1 MPSVVTQMDCQ
12 RMPEL
17 TTEAEVQHFQPTQG
31 IDDVVK
37 RVILVADDNRD
48 SANTLCTLLRALGH
62 DAYAAYDGIQAI
74 EQAAK
79 LDPDVVLL
87 DIGMPNVDGYAA
99 ARAIRQ
105 QKLVKRPVLI
115 AVTGWGH
122 EEDRQRTRQAG
133 FDHHFVKPVDPD
145 GIFELLN

>member
-1 MPSVVTQMDCQ
+1 
-12 RMPEL
+12 MPEL
-17 TTEAEVQHFQPTQG
+17 TSEAEVQTFECRQG
-31 IDDVVK
+31 IDDAIK

-62 DAYAAYDGIQAI
+62 DAYAAYDGVQAI

-87 DIGMPNVDGYAA
+87 DIGMPNVDGYDA

-105 QKLVKRPVLI
+105 QKLDKRPVLI
-115 AVTGWGH
+115 AITGWGQ
-122 EEDRQRTRQAG
+122 EEDRQRTLQAG